1 MGIESV
7 VAGARNNRNRLASP
21 SRWISSDRIPPA
33 PRPDRMTRLSDDGG
47 RAMTTMRLLL
57 QQDQRRVVT
66 PALQQAIQLLQ
77 LKAGVAGVGAV
88 TIR

>member
-1 MGIESV
+1 
-7 VAGARNNRNRLASP
+7 
-21 SRWISSDRIPPA
+21 
-33 PRPDRMTRLSDDGG
+33 
-47 RAMTTMRLLL
+47 MTTMRLLL
-57 QQDQRRVVT
+57 QQGKRLVVT